1 MGDKMKRKK
10 LLVILGV
17 VLAILILP
25 VGVGVFYLDMKLNQM
40 IVDDEV
46 TEDFSSDNLQISDE
60 LSALKDKSEDR
71 KKTINIG
78 LFGVDCRNE
87 GYEACRSDVMMVLSY
102 NSHQNKATITSL
114 VRDTYV
120 DILDYGFTKL
130 NHAYA
135 YGGPA
140 KAIQTI
146 NRNFD
151 MDIENY
157 FTVNFWAVE
166 KIIDIIGGVEVEVS
180 QDEVYYLNKWLDEMN
195 GYAPDDKV
203 VKGIT
208 TSGLQTLSGRQA
220 VSYMR
225 IRSVGNGDFERMERQ
240 RSVMIQALEQVQ
252 SLNMFDMISLVDQII
267 PYVKTNLDK
276 SVIIEMMMNVLKS
289 GIPTVSQYQ
298 LPTAELGSG
307 QMINEVYYFVPSTL
321 RENVVN
327 WHHFI
332 YDEDSYEPTSAV
344 IEISGKMY

>member
-1 MGDKMKRKK
+1 
-10 LLVILGV
+10 
-17 VLAILILP
+17 
-25 VGVGVFYLDMKLNQM
+25 MKLNQM
-40 IVDDEV
+40 IVGDEV
-46 TEDFSSDNLQISDE
+46 GEDFSSENLEISDE
-60 LSALKDKSEDR
+60 LSALKENSDDR

-102 NSHQNKATITSL
+102 NSNQNKTTIPFL

-120 DILDYGFTKL
+120 EIIDYGLTKL

-135 YGGPA
+135 YGGST

-166 KIIDIIGGVEVEVS
+166 KIIDAIGGVEVEVS

-195 GYAPDDKV
+195 GYALDGKA

-208 TSGLQTLSGRQA
+208 SSGLQTLSGRQA

-225 IRSVGNGDFERMERQ
+225 IRSVGNGDFELMERQ
-240 RSVMIQALEQVQ
+240 RSVMIQAIEQVKN
-252 SLNMFDMISLVDQII
+252 LNMFEMISLVNPII
-267 PYVKTNLDK
+267 PYVKMNLDK
-276 SVIIEMMMNVLKS
+276 SVIVEMLLNVLKL
-289 GIPTVSQYQ
+289 GIPTVS
-298 LPTAELGSG
+298 
-307 QMINEVYYFVPSTL
+307 INY
-321 RENVVN
+321 RQQN
-327 WHHFI
+327 
-332 YDEDSYEPTSAV
+332 
-344 IEISGKMY
+344 